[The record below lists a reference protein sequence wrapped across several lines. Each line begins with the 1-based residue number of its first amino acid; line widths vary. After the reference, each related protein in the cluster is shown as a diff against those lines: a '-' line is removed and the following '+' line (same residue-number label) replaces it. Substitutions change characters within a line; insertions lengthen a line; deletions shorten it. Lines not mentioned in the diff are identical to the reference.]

1 MNKDV
6 NCKDGSNTGFW
17 SATKGVFKILGC
29 GINTMASG
37 LEAAAVTMNK
47 MAQEGNDAIT
57 LQLAEILKIRQ
68 ADGSAI
74 EDVHVARLLSEAY
87 SHNDFNRIAAI
98 AQVYE
103 LDTSEF
109 VLMQFKLT
117 DIKRLSNLS

>member
-1 MNKDV
+1 MD
-6 NCKDGSNTGFW
+6 
-17 SATKGVFKILGC
+17 
-29 GINTMASG
+29 
-37 LEAAAVTMNK
+37 
-47 MAQEGNDAIT
+47 
-57 LQLAEILKIRQ
+57 IRQ

-74 EDVHVARLLSEAY
+74 EDVHVARLQSEAY
-87 SHNDFNRIAAI
+87 RQNDFNRIAAI